1 MTSTTKENKPV
12 SILIISWQA
21 WAVFLAHYLAELTF
35 PGATELQ
42 YALIGGLSIS
52 QALLVSPI
60 VSMSNRN
67 LGTRPTLLI
76 GTILVFV
83 SLLGASFATE
93 IWHLFLSQGLCFGY
107 GMGFLYITA
116 TAILPKWFS
125 SRRSLVLGIASSGAG
140 IGGLAYNLGA
150 GAGVQ
155 TIGLPW
161 TYRILAFCSLAV
173 NLISSIMLK
182 DRKTVNREKE
192 KAFDFR
198 DYGRIQ
204 VLLVVTWGFLTEL
217 GYIVLLYSLPNY
229 ATSIGLSASQGSV
242 IGAMLNLGLGIGRP
256 LIGYYSDVLGRINM
270 ASIMTAIC
278 GIFCLAIWVPA
289 ETFPVLVVFAL
300 LSGSV
305 MGTFWT
311 CFAPVTAEVVGM
323 QRMPSTLS
331 MICFSLVLPTTFAEP
346 IALQIVSSSGYLS
359 SQIFVG
365 CMFLGGAAST
375 LALRSWKI
383 SEIENKARAE
393 QEQSPRKDFWLTPRR
408 LFVTKKI

>member
-1 MTSTTKENKPV
+1 M
-12 SILIISWQA
+12 
-21 WAVFLAHYLAELTF
+21 FLAHYLAERTF

-60 VSMSNRN
+60 VSMSNRK

-173 NLISSIMLK
+173 NLISSILLK
-182 DRKTVNREKE
+182 DRKTINREKE

-383 SEIENKARAE
+383 SEIENKARAK
-393 QEQSPRKDFWLTPRR
+393 QEQSRRKDFWLTPRR

>member
-1 MTSTTKENKPV
+1 M
-12 SILIISWQA
+12 
-21 WAVFLAHYLAELTF
+21 FLAHYLAERTF

-60 VSMSNRN
+60 VSMSNRK

-173 NLISSIMLK
+173 NLISSILLK
-182 DRKTVNREKE
+182 DRKTINREKE

>member
-1 MTSTTKENKPV
+1 
-12 SILIISWQA
+12 
-21 WAVFLAHYLAELTF
+21 
-35 PGATELQ
+35 
-42 YALIGGLSIS
+42 
-52 QALLVSPI
+52 
-60 VSMSNRN
+60 MSNRN

-173 NLISSIMLK
+173 NLISSILLK
-182 DRKTVNREKE
+182 DRKTVDREKE

-408 LFVTKKI
+408 LFVTRKI

>member
-1 MTSTTKENKPV
+1 M
-12 SILIISWQA
+12 
-21 WAVFLAHYLAELTF
+21 FLAHYLAERTF
-35 PGATELQ
+35 PSATELQ

-60 VSMSNRN
+60 VSMSNRK

-173 NLISSIMLK
+173 NLISSILLK
-182 DRKTVNREKE
+182 DRKTINREKE

-393 QEQSPRKDFWLTPRR
+393 QEQSPHKDFWLTPRR
-408 LFVTKKI
+408 VFLTRKI

>member
-1 MTSTTKENKPV
+1 M
-12 SILIISWQA
+12 
-21 WAVFLAHYLAELTF
+21 FLAHYLAERTF

-60 VSMSNRN
+60 VSMSNRK

-173 NLISSIMLK
+173 NLISSILLK
-182 DRKTVNREKE
+182 DRKTINREKE

-393 QEQSPRKDFWLTPRR
+393 QEQSPHKDFWLTPRR
-408 LFVTKKI
+408 VFLTRKI

>member
-1 MTSTTKENKPV
+1 M
-12 SILIISWQA
+12 
-21 WAVFLAHYLAELTF
+21 FLAHYLAERTF

-60 VSMSNRN
+60 VSMSNRKV
-67 LGTRPTLLI
+67 GTRPTLLI

-173 NLISSIMLK
+173 NLISSILLK
-182 DRKTVNREKE
+182 DRKTINREKE

-198 DYGRIQ
+198 DYGRVQ

-229 ATSIGLSASQGSV
+229 ATSVGLSASQGSV

-408 LFVTKKI
+408 LFVTRKI

>member
-1 MTSTTKENKPV
+1 M
-12 SILIISWQA
+12 
-21 WAVFLAHYLAELTF
+21 FLAHYLAERTF

-60 VSMSNRN
+60 VSMSNRKV
-67 LGTRPTLLI
+67 GTRPTLLI

-173 NLISSIMLK
+173 NLISSILLK
-182 DRKTVNREKE
+182 DRKTINREKE

-198 DYGRIQ
+198 DYGRVQ

-229 ATSIGLSASQGSV
+229 ATSVGLSASQGSI

-408 LFVTKKI
+408 LFVTRKI

>member
-1 MTSTTKENKPV
+1 M
-12 SILIISWQA
+12 
-21 WAVFLAHYLAELTF
+21 FLAHYLAERTF

-60 VSMSNRN
+60 VSMSNRK

-173 NLISSIMLK
+173 NLISSILLK
-182 DRKTVNREKE
+182 DRKTINREKE

-198 DYGRIQ
+198 DYGRIK
-204 VLLVVTWGFLTEL
+204 VLMVVTWGFLTEL

-393 QEQSPRKDFWLTPRR
+393 QEQSPHKDFWLTPRR
-408 LFVTKKI
+408 VFLTRKI

>member
-1 MTSTTKENKPV
+1 M
-12 SILIISWQA
+12 
-21 WAVFLAHYLAELTF
+21 FLAHYLAERTF

-173 NLISSIMLK
+173 NLISSILLK
-182 DRKTVNREKE
+182 DRKTINREKE

-198 DYGRIQ
+198 DYGRVQ

-229 ATSIGLSASQGSV
+229 ATSVGLSASQGSV

-346 IALQIVSSSGYLS
+346 IALQIVSSSGYLP

-408 LFVTKKI
+408 LFVTRKI

>member
-1 MTSTTKENKPV
+1 M
-12 SILIISWQA
+12 
-21 WAVFLAHYLAELTF
+21 FLAHYLAERTF

-42 YALIGGLSIS
+42 YALIGALSIS

-60 VSMSNRN
+60 VSMSNRK

-173 NLISSIMLK
+173 NLISSILLK
-182 DRKTVNREKE
+182 DRKTINREKE

-393 QEQSPRKDFWLTPRR
+393 QEQSPHKDFWLTPRR
-408 LFVTKKI
+408 VFLTRKI

>member
-1 MTSTTKENKPV
+1 M
-12 SILIISWQA
+12 
-21 WAVFLAHYLAELTF
+21 FLAHYLAERTF

-60 VSMSNRN
+60 VSMSNRKV
-67 LGTRPTLLI
+67 GTRSTLLI

-173 NLISSIMLK
+173 NLISSILLK
-182 DRKTVNREKE
+182 DRKTINREKE

-198 DYGRIQ
+198 DYGRVQ

-229 ATSIGLSASQGSV
+229 ATSVGLSASQGSI

-408 LFVTKKI
+408 LFVTRKI